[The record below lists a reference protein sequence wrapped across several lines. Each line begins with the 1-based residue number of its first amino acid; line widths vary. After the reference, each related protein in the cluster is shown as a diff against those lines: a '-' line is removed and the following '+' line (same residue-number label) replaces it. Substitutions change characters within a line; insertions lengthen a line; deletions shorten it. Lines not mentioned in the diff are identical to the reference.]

1 MEAAMRRVGV
11 VALSLV
17 LAGTVAAAQERIE
30 PLNVGVSAAAG
41 LPSSVGAIRFGAPLG
56 EHAGV
61 DLAVGRLNSFGGMQT
76 GPAYIAHVRWIRGG
90 RAASG
95 SSRYWI
101 FGALGMHTTSSTLVI
116 YPGDVRR
123 YLVKDEMVMM
133 PRFGYGWDQITRR
146 GMRVGFELTTGA
158 AGEQAGLMLANL
170 FVTWGPPRR

>member
-1 MEAAMRRVGV
+1 MRRAGV
-11 VALSLV
+11 VSVFLILV
-17 LAGTVAAAQERIE
+17 GAAAAAQERVE

-41 LPSSVGAIRFGAPLG
+41 LPSSVGAVRFGAPLG

-61 DLAVGRLNSFGGMQT
+61 DLAVGRLNGFGRTRT

-95 SSRYWI
+95 GSRYWI

-123 YLVKDEMVMM
+123 YLVKDETVVM
-133 PRFGYGWDQITRR
+133 PRIGYGWDRITRH
-146 GMRVGFELTTGA
+146 GMRVGLELTTGA
-158 AGEQAGLMLANL
+158 AGEQAGLMLANV